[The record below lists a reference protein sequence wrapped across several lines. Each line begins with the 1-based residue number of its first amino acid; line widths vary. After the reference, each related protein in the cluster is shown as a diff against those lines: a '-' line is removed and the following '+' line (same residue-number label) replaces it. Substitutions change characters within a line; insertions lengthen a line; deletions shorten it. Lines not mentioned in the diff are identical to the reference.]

1 MQELLNK
8 ATEIAQKNGMLSDS
22 SMSLAVDEEKVAKAS
37 EALAKAQSKLADKQ
51 SALEKAQIAYN
62 AAVEKNGEDSTQAQK
77 AAISLSDAQ
86 RKLEDAMGGVTS
98 AENDLAEAQEG
109 TISAFDINSY
119 SDIVQAIHIVQEEMG
134 ISGTTAAEAAD
145 TIQGSAGSM
154 SAAWEN
160 LKVELVKDNGDIGKS
175 IDILVNSALT
185 VFDNIEPKIERA
197 LGGVTQFVGKA
208 APIIVEKLPPII
220 ERIVPPLLTA
230 SGSLVVALG
239 KGIAQTLPTLLKST
253 GSLVSGLYGSF
264 IETDLG
270 AFDWIREDAVKVVD
284 SVKETFGEIDL
295 SNLMDS
301 IAGYGERLN
310 GWWEELGNGFTWAV
324 DNIFTPLIEWGAND
338 ILPTVFDG
346 LAASVDIL
354 TSALNF
360 LETPAKAVWQ
370 EFLQPLAGI
379 AGDVI
384 YGTLDLISK
393 GLQTVADTVDGVD
406 WEGYWIDLFSG
417 DFGEDWELGWADLK
431 TNIEDCGDAIDEFF
445 DTTEFTRSW
454 NEFWQGVG
462 AAIYDEFYNEKWLDF
477 KENFILGWQS
487 IADAVKGFAD
497 RVRDAINALKT
508 FLGIQEETPI
518 EETDAYQYYKSHV
531 EGHDYNFDFGD
542 SGEEMGIFPR
552 FGTGRIVTRPT
563 RAVIGEAGAEAVI
576 PLEHQTQWID
586 KVAERMNS
594 AGNGG
599 GGATY
604 IFNFDGAYI
613 GSKEMAREL
622 VQPMSE
628 ELQRLYNRGSR
639 GLGGV

>member
-1 MQELLNK
+1 VLTGVGNAVPALIDTGVHLLGEVSR
-8 ATEIAQKNGMLSDS
+8 AISRADFGGGEILTNIIT
-22 SMSLAVDEEKVAKAS
+22 
-37 EALAKAQSKLADKQ
+37 KLADKLPAIVRYSSQ
-51 SALEKAQIAYN
+51 IASSLGQAVMSLLPDLVSSLGDLFTSALHQLEIADLG
-62 AAVEKNGEDSTQAQK
+62 ALNGLRDSLLNIINVDNIK
-77 AAISLSDAQ
+77 
-86 RKLEDAMGGVTS
+86 
-98 AENDLAEAQEG
+98 
-109 TISAFDINSY
+109 SAFD
-119 SDIVQAIHIVQEEMG
+119 
-134 ISGTTAAEAAD
+134 
-145 TIQGSAGSM
+145 
-154 SAAWEN
+154 W
-160 LKVELVKDNGDIGKS
+160 
-175 IDILVNSALT
+175 
-185 VFDNIEPKIERA
+185 
-197 LGGVTQFVGKA
+197 
-208 APIIVEKLPPII
+208 
-220 ERIVPPLLTA
+220 
-230 SGSLVVALG
+230 
-239 KGIAQTLPTLLKST
+239 
-253 GSLVSGLYGSF
+253 
-264 IETDLG
+264 
-270 AFDWIREDAVKVVD
+270 
-284 SVKETFGEIDL
+284 L
-295 SNLMDS
+295 S
-301 IAGYGERLN
+301 E
-310 GWWEELGNGFTWAV
+310 
-324 DNIFTPLIEWGAND
+324 NIFTPLIEWGTND

-393 GLQTVADTVDGVD
+393 GLQIVADTVDGVD

-497 RVRDAINALKT
+497 RVNDAINAVKT
-508 FLGIQEETPI
+508 LLGIQEEMPI
-518 EETDAYQYYKSHV
+518 EETDSYKKSL
-531 EGHDYNFDFGD
+531 EIGDKYDDWGLGDWGADYFTPNAKG
-542 SGEEMGIFPR
+542 S
-552 FGTGRIVTRPT
+552 IVTRPT
-563 RAVIGEAGAEAVI
+563 RALIGEAGAEAVI

-604 IFNFDGAYI
+604 IFNFEGAYI